1 MRSFDVRFWD
11 IRARKGRRKPYEVR
25 WVVGGH
31 KKSSSFVTR
40 GLADNFRA
48 KLMRAARKGEAFDTG
63 SGLPESMLKEQEAV
77 SWYEHALAYIE
88 MKWPRA
94 AANTR
99 RSAVEALVTVT
110 PVLVSSSKGAPDAK
124 VLRQALAGW
133 AFNPPRWSEDQ
144 TEDTRTALRWLERAS
159 LPMSVFEDPTEFAKI
174 TRRVLDAC
182 AKTIDGGPA
191 AATTTR
197 RKRSV
202 VYNTL
207 GYAVERG
214 LLSANP
220 IDRVQWT
227 APEVAETVDR
237 RVVAS
242 ADQVREL
249 LTAVSYVGR
258 TRGPRLVAFFGLLYF
273 AALRPSEA
281 VALCDQ
287 DCELPED
294 GWGKLILSASEPQAG
309 KAWTDD
315 GKYRQKRGLKWRAKN
330 AIRVVPIPP
339 ELVALLR
346 AHIETYGVGEG
357 GRLFRT
363 SSGGPIGSSAYW
375 LVWERARSL
384 GLPPERV
391 ESPLAGRPYDLR
403 HAGVSLWLNAG
414 VPATEVARRAGH
426 SVDVLLKIYASCI
439 DGDERTANQRIDDAL
454 AA

>member
-1 MRSFDVRFWD
+1 
-11 IRARKGRRKPYEVR
+11 
-25 WVVGGH
+25 
-31 KKSSSFVTR
+31 
-40 GLADNFRA
+40 
-48 KLMRAARKGEAFDTG
+48 
-63 SGLPESMLKEQEAV
+63 
-77 SWYEHALAYIE
+77 
-88 MKWPRA
+88 
-94 AANTR
+94 
-99 RSAVEALVTVT
+99 
-110 PVLVSSSKGAPDAK
+110 
-124 VLRQALAGW
+124 
-133 AFNPPRWSEDQ
+133 
-144 TEDTRTALRWLERAS
+144 
-159 LPMSVFEDPTEFAKI
+159 MSVFDDPSERAKV
-174 TRRVLDAC
+174 TRKALDAC

-191 AATTTR
+191 AATMAR

-202 VYNTL
+202 LYNAL
-207 GYAVERG
+207 GYAVELG

-220 IDRVQWT
+220 VDRVQWT

-242 ADQVREL
+242 ADQVRDL

-258 TRGPRLVAFFGLLYF
+258 TRGPHLVTFFALPYF

-281 VALCDQ
+281 VALCEQ

-294 GWGKLILSASEPQAG
+294 GWGKLMLSVSEPQAG

-315 GKYRQKRGLKWRAKN
+315 GKYRQARGLKWRARN
-330 AIRVVPIPP
+330 ETRMVPIPP
-339 ELVALLR
+339 ELVAMLR
-346 AHIETYGVGEG
+346 AHIETYGVGSG

-363 SSGGPIGSSAYW
+363 SSGGPVGSSAYW
-375 LVWERARSL
+375 LVWEQARKL
-384 GLPPERV
+384 GLPPARA